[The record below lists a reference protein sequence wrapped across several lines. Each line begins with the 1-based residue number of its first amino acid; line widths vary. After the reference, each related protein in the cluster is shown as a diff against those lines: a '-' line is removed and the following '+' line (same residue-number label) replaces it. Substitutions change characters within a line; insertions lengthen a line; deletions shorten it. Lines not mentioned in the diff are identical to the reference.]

1 MMYIKNRIL
10 RFRQVLDEEK
20 VSREDLID
28 LFINYIDEEI
38 LLKVIEM
45 MDMNYPIDII
55 KNMEV
60 KKNE

>member
-1 MMYIKNRIL
+1 MFMKNRIL
-10 RFRQVLDEEK
+10 RFRQVLDEEE
-20 VSREDLID
+20 VSREDMID
-28 LFINYIDEEI
+28 LFINYIDEEM

-45 MDMNYPIDII
+45 MDMNYSLDLI

>member
-1 MMYIKNRIL
+1 
-10 RFRQVLDEEK
+10 VLDEEE
-20 VSREDLID
+20 VSREDMID
-28 LFINYIDEEI
+28 LFINYIDEEM

-45 MDMNYPIDII
+45 MDMNYPVDLI

>member
-1 MMYIKNRIL
+1 MFMKNRIL
-10 RFRQVLDEEK
+10 RFRQVLDEEE
-20 VSREDLID
+20 VSREDMID
-28 LFINYIDEEI
+28 LFINYIDEEM

-45 MDMNYPIDII
+45 MDMNYPVDLI

>member
-1 MMYIKNRIL
+1 MKNRIL
-10 RFRQVLDEEK
+10 RFRQVLDEEE
-20 VSREDLID
+20 VSREDIID
-28 LFINYIDEEI
+28 LFVNYIDEKM

-45 MDMNYPIDII
+45 MDMNYPIDLI

>member
-1 MMYIKNRIL
+1 MKNRIL
-10 RFRQVLDEEK
+10 RFRQVLDEEE
-20 VSREDLID
+20 VSREDMID
-28 LFINYIDEEI
+28 LFINYIDEEM

-45 MDMNYPIDII
+45 MDMNYPVDLI

>member
-1 MMYIKNRIL
+1 MKNRIL
-10 RFRQVLDEEK
+10 RFRQVLDEEE
-20 VSREDLID
+20 VSREDMID
-28 LFINYIDEEI
+28 LFINYIDEEM

>member
-1 MMYIKNRIL
+1 MYMKNRIL
-10 RFRQVLDEEK
+10 RFRQVLDEEE

-28 LFINYIDEEI
+28 LFVNYIDDEM

-45 MDMNYPIDII
+45 MDMSYPIDLI

-60 KKNE
+60 KKDE

>member
-1 MMYIKNRIL
+1 MKNRIL
-10 RFRQVLDEEK
+10 RFRQALDEEEI
-20 VSREDLID
+20 SREDIID
-28 LFINYIDEEI
+28 LFINYIDEEM

-45 MDMNYPIDII
+45 MDMNYPIDLI

>member
-1 MMYIKNRIL
+1 MYMKNRIL

-20 VSREDLID
+20 ISREDIID
-28 LFINYIDEEI
+28 LFINYIDEEM
-38 LLKVIEM
+38 LLKIIEM
-45 MDMNYPIDII
+45 MDMNYPVDVI

>member
-1 MMYIKNRIL
+1 MYMKNRIL
-10 RFRQVLDEEK
+10 RFRQVLDEEE

-28 LFINYIDEEI
+28 LFVNYIDDEM

-45 MDMNYPIDII
+45 MDMNYPIDLI

>member
-1 MMYIKNRIL
+1 MKNKIL
-10 RFRQVLDEEK
+10 RFRQVLDEEE

-28 LFINYIDEEI
+28 LFVNYIDDEM

-45 MDMNYPIDII
+45 MDMSYPIDLI

>member
-1 MMYIKNRIL
+1 MYMKNRIL

-20 VSREDLID
+20 VSREDIID
-28 LFINYIDEEI
+28 LFINYIDEEM
-38 LLKVIEM
+38 LLKIIKM
-45 MDMNYPIDII
+45 MDMDYPVDVI